1 MALLEPY
8 GFAALTKAMQNYKLI
23 MRDKNIDIIL
33 NNKCPNCNI
42 ELETTHISDVPSG
55 DVLVSAHIEY
65 CSQCLYLSNS
75 DIKLSK

>member
-42 ELETTHISDVPSG
+42 L
-55 DVLVSAHIEY
+55 
-65 CSQCLYLSNS
+65 N
-75 DIKLSK
+75 